1 MSLFKPKIRI
11 LWLVLT
17 VICFMYSAMVYMVG
31 SGTLSFTIWL
41 AGSAFFALCWFLAGK
56 GRWKRVPK
64 SLRCGTVA
72 VLTAIVAVFLVCF
85 IAIFS
90 HFFDE
95 GEAGLDYIIVLGAQM
110 RASGP
115 SVVYRYRLEKAGSYL
130 TENEDTVCI
139 TTGAQGFNES
149 ISEGAGG
156 REYLIAKGIQA
167 DRIIA
172 EEQSLDTDDNIS
184 NALAMIKEREGSTD
198 GLRIGIVTNG
208 FHVFRGV
215 HIAQKL
221 TTAEV
226 YGIAAYMEPQYVPNN
241 VVRECFGILR
251 DMKNGLL
258 EL

>member
-1 MSLFKPKIRI
+1 
-11 LWLVLT
+11 
-17 VICFMYSAMVYMVG
+17 MVG

-41 AGSAFFALCWFLAGK
+41 AGSAFFALCYYLAGK

-64 SLRCGTVA
+64 GLRCGAYA
-72 VLTAIVAVFLVCF
+72 VITAVVAVFLVCF

-90 HFFDE
+90 HFSDK

-130 TENEDTVCI
+130 KENEGTICI
-139 TTGAQGFNES
+139 TTGAQGANEV

-156 REYLIAKGIQA
+156 RDYLIANGTEA

-184 NALAMIKEREGSTD
+184 NALAIIEDREGSTES
-198 GLRIGIVTNG
+198 LRIGIVTNG
-208 FHVFRGV
+208 FHVYRGV
-215 HIAQKL
+215 HIARKM
-221 TTAEV
+221 TNAEV

-251 DMKNGLL
+251 DLKNGLL

>member
-1 MSLFKPKIRI
+1 MKFFKPRIRI
-11 LWLVLT
+11 LWLGLT
-17 VICFMYSAMVYMVG
+17 VICLLYSAMVYMVG
-31 SGTLSFTIWL
+31 SGTFSFTIWL
-41 AGSAFFALCWFLAGK
+41 VGSAFFALCFYLAGK

-64 SLRCGTVA
+64 GLKCGAAA
-72 VLTAIVAVFLVCF
+72 VITAVVAVFLVCF

-110 RASGP
+110 RQSGP
-115 SVVYRYRLEKAGSYL
+115 SVVYRYRLEKAESYL
-130 TENEDTVCI
+130 IENEDTVCI
-139 TTGAQGFNES
+139 TTGAQGSNEA

-156 REYLIAKGIQA
+156 RDYLIAKGIKA

-172 EEQSLDTDDNIS
+172 EEQSLDTDDNIT
-184 NALAMIKEREGSTD
+184 NALAIIEEREGSTD
-198 GLRIGIVTNG
+198 GMRIGIVTNG

-251 DMKNGLL
+251 DLKNGLL